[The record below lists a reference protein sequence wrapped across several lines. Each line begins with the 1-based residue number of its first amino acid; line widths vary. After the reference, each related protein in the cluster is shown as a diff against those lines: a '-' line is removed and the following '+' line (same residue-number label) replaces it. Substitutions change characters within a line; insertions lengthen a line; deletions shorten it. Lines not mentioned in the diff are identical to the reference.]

1 MRSEIKPDGD
11 FIEQW
16 LAVRKVEAELDKSIL
31 SLIDEHRK
39 GAKLDEAGLLGS
51 LINLSQEPEDA
62 NGSD

>member
-39 GAKLDEAGLLGS
+39 DAKLDEAGLLGS
-51 LINLSQEPEDA
+51 LIKLSQEPEDA